1 MAREALGALKAYGM
15 VQIKSKVGA
24 VVVN

>member
-1 MAREALGALKAYGM
+1 MAREALGTLKAYGM